1 MKKLLVS
8 TLLLGAFITFAADD
22 GELKRLANMREA
34 LQTKTIEESRLW
46 ESAKSLWF
54 KTSLEWK
61 SPSTS
66 GKNTGDF
73 HEKQVSKTFTH
84 FGGSF

>member
-34 LQTKTIEESRLW
+34 LQTKTIEESRL
-46 ESAKSLWF
+46 
-54 KTSLEWK
+54 
-61 SPSTS
+61 
-66 GKNTGDF
+66 
-73 HEKQVSKTFTH
+73 
-84 FGGSF
+84 